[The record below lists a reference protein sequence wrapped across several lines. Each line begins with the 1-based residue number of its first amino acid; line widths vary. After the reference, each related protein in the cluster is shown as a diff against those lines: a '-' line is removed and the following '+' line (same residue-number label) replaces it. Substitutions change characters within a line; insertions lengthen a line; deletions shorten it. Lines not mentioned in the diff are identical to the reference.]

1 MQIRKCHLCNSFIYP
16 GEIRCLIS
24 IHIFPDQNDEI
35 LWDDIDSDDDS
46 YMDDCLEDGCF
57 CGADE
62 CLGEDIREAHIVL
75 CKNCQDQF
83 LENPSVKDN
92 LLFPNKETQSKTFH

>member
-1 MQIRKCHLCNSFIYP
+1 MQVRKCHLCSNYIYP

-35 LWDDIDSDDDS
+35 LWDEIDPEDENLIDECFEEG
-46 YMDDCLEDGCF
+46 CL
-57 CGADE
+57 CGGDE
-62 CLGEDIREAHIVL
+62 CLGEDIREAHIIL

-83 LENPSVKDN
+83 LENPSVKEN
-92 LLFPNKETQSKTFH
+92 LLFPRKETQSKTFH